1 MENKMLEYG
10 YQQTL
15 TLLYRILIALVLIA
29 VLFGSF
35 KTIAAG
41 HVGVVRT
48 FGAVHSTPMEEG
60 FNLKWPVIHS
70 VEEIDIRLKRA
81 SSHASAAS
89 KDLQVVRTEV
99 AVQYSLVGP
108 LVPRAYQQIGARE
121 IIEETLIAP
130 AVQESVK
137 AVTARYTAEE
147 LVTQR
152 ATVKTGIQQAIAS
165 FINQTLT
172 EKSVPGAIQL
182 ANVAITD
189 FEFSDEF
196 NKAIE
201 EKVRAE
207 QEALKAENEK
217 IRRVTQAEA
226 AAAERRLAAE
236 AEAYQIEQQSVAR
249 AEAIRREAA
258 ALRDNPDLITL
269 RTVERWDGRLP
280 QITGGQAIPLLNL
293 DGLGPKDK

>member
-1 MENKMLEYG
+1 M
-10 YQQTL
+10 
-15 TLLYRILIALVLIA
+15 
-29 VLFGSF
+29 
-35 KTIAAG
+35 
-41 HVGVVRT
+41 
-48 FGAVHSTPMEEG
+48 
-60 FNLKWPVIHS
+60 
-70 VEEIDIRLKRA
+70 
-81 SSHASAAS
+81 
-89 KDLQVVRTEV
+89 
-99 AVQYSLVGP
+99 
-108 LVPRAYQQIGARE
+108 
-121 IIEETLIAP
+121 
-130 AVQESVK
+130 
-137 AVTARYTAEE
+137 
-147 LVTQR
+147 VTQR
-152 ATVKTGIQQAIAS
+152 ATVKTGIQQAIES

-236 AEAYQIEQQSVAR
+236 AEAYQIEQASVAR

-269 RTVERWDGRLP
+269 RIAEQWDGRLP
-280 QITGGQAIPLLNL
+280 QITGGAGYSLAQS
-293 DGLGPKDK
+293 

>member
-1 MENKMLEYG
+1 MENERAVMESVYHRA
-10 YQQTL
+10 T
-15 TLLYRILIALVLIA
+15 TMSYRVILAFAVIA

-48 FGAVHSTPMEEG
+48 FGAVHITPMEEG
-60 FNLKWPVIHS
+60 FNLKWPFIHS

-81 SSHASAAS
+81 SSQASAAS

-108 LVPRAYQQIGARE
+108 IVPQAYQRIGARE

-152 ATVKTGIQQAIAS
+152 ATVKTGIQQAIES

-236 AEAYQIEQQSVAR
+236 AEAYQIEQASVAR
-249 AEAIRREAA
+249 
-258 ALRDNPDLITL
+258 
-269 RTVERWDGRLP
+269 GRSDSSGSSR
-280 QITGGQAIPLLNL
+280 ITGQPRPHHPAHC
-293 DGLGPKDK
+293 